1 MIYDFTI
8 SMTALSFKVLLILT
22 LWFLAPLLF
31 RVKET
36 MAEKGRSK
44 KSVWAI
50 FALLVCLPYL
60 LVVLILKG
68 LSMVFYTLY
77 EWTLKLTAMMLEAV
91 ISDEKKS

>member
-36 MAEKGRSK
+36 MAKKGRSK
-44 KSVWAI
+44 KPVWVI

-60 LVVLILKG
+60 LVVLILRG